1 MSSIFPILDK
11 TAIQIKNSFK
21 RFTPVDEGHT
31 FPWVNLVYKGEFF
44 RRAHLD
50 IIDMRDTKGLYMMHL
65 CIFPH
70 TNDPA
75 PIFGFDLIAGAKK
88 VTGAFH
94 DFSPVA
100 ADHALLDLFTR
111 RVTGLNLTKPRDLPE
126 WARLIFSEHIVAA
139 GNITEPS
146 EVIQICDLTLDNLQY
161 YLDWVGEETAA
172 SYAHKHNQYCL
183 GQRQNPHTPKVLKAL
198 GWDDELVERF
208 ITTCLFPYV
217 EEQ

>member
-1 MSSIFPILDK
+1 
-11 TAIQIKNSFK
+11 
-21 RFTPVDEGHT
+21 
-31 FPWVNLVYKGEFF
+31 
-44 RRAHLD
+44 
-50 IIDMRDTKGLYMMHL
+50 MRDTKGLYMMHL

-111 RVTGLNLTKPRDLPE
+111 RVTGLSLTKPRDLPE
-126 WARLIFSEHIVAA
+126 WARLIFSENIVAA
-139 GNITEPS
+139 GNITDPV
-146 EVIQICDLTLDNLQY
+146 EVNQICDLMLDNLQY
-161 YLDWVGEETAA
+161 YLDWVGEETAD
-172 SYAHKHNQYCL
+172 SYAHKQDQYCL